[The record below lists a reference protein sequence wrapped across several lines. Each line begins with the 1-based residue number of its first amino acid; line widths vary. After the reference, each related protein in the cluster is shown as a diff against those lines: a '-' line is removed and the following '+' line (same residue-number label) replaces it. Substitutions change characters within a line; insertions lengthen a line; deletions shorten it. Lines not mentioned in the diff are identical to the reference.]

1 MYQETSIPWHIYFT
15 THKLFL
21 HIEYTTLLLYFPL
34 TWKHGFQKMCLPR
47 PTLCF
52 LRPTQDTLWAP
63 EPSRL
68 TKRILQSWRNFP
80 GCLKLPDLGKHYT
93 SSIQTWMMLP
103 GVLETQSVAG
113 CWQWGANTPRPHK
126 GWWKITASKL
136 ISFTV
141 GLEKHMCN
149 HNE

>member
-1 MYQETSIPWHIYFT
+1 MYQETSMPWLIYFT

-21 HIEYTTLLLYFPL
+21 HTEHITFLSHFPL
-34 TWKHGFQKMCLPR
+34 TWKHGFQKMCFP
-47 PTLCF
+47 
-52 LRPTQDTLWAP
+52 RPTQDALWAP
-63 EPSRL
+63 EISRL
-68 TKRILQSWRNFP
+68 TKRILQSWRNFL
-80 GCLKLPDLGKHYT
+80 GRLKLPDLGEHYT
-93 SSIQTWMMLP
+93 YSVQTWMKLP
-103 GVLETQSVAG
+103 RVLETQSVAG
-113 CWQWGANTPRPHK
+113 HWLQGANTPGLHK